1 MWEKIK
7 PELAVAIVIMA
18 VVLVGSMVARNEPL
32 VLAEYFPHF
41 APESAKTRLKLKK
54 LEELG
59 NQMLK
64 EYGDLEKD
72 LEIQTTKLQYLLD
85 EVERRNS
92 DKRKKSE
99 VEEARD
105 FYEKRAIESYGKT
118 IREIRKRI
126 VALKLASAEK
136 AFMVHELEAELKMQT
151 IQERNEIL
159 VRKIDEAVPNTAA
172 KK

>member
-99 VEEARD
+99 VEKARD

-136 AFMVHELEAELKMQT
+136 AFMVRELEAELKMQT
-151 IQERNEIL
+151 IRERNEIL

>member
-18 VVLVGSMVARNEPL
+18 VALVGSMVARNEPL

-85 EVERRNS
+85 EVKRRNS
-92 DKRKKSE
+92 QRKKSE
-99 VEEARD
+99 VEEAQD

-136 AFMVHELEAELKMQT
+136 AFMARELEAELKMQT
-151 IQERNEIL
+151 IRERNEIL
-159 VRKIDEAVPNTAA
+159 VRKIDEAVPNTVA

>member
-136 AFMVHELEAELKMQT
+136 AFMARELEAELKMQT